1 MESADVSANKITSDS
16 GLFVFYAMKTKKSI
30 SKQENAFVKTHF
42 TKMNKEEF
50 A

>member
-1 MESADVSANKITSDS
+1 MSANQITFDS
-16 GLFVFYAMKTKKSI
+16 GLFVYYATKTKKSI

-42 TKMNKEEF
+42 TKMNKEDF